1 MGGMVNYA
9 YKGSFKFV
17 VNIFIIYTISLIYY
31 YYLLFFLLLPPF
43 LPPLEILKSNQRVAK
58 LRNELITVFSKRY
71 TWYSH
76 SLEGDKVRYGRSH
89 YFFQR
94 KIKIN
99 IFSKQIKNS
108 FLLGI
113 AFYFKCLNFG
123 YASPFFL
130 MAPKQGHLPHVYV
143 PISMAMSKSKTRHN
157 YNLSCL
163 DGIEQ

>member
-17 VNIFIIYTISLIYY
+17 GNIFIIYIISLIYY
-31 YYLLFFLLLPPF
+31 YYLLFFLLLTPF

-89 YFFQR
+89 LLFQR
-94 KIKIN
+94 NIKVI
-99 IFSKQIKNS
+99 IFSRQIKND
-108 FLLGI
+108 FLQGI
-113 AFYFKCLNFG
+113 VFTL
-123 YASPFFL
+123 
-130 MAPKQGHLPHVYV
+130 
-143 PISMAMSKSKTRHN
+143 I
-157 YNLSCL
+157 
-163 DGIEQ
+163 